1 MCWRRRYEFPP
12 SVCEACWRVP
22 AVAQLSRARPCTPD
36 GVYAGLDVDRPLF
49 VVSCGSAQVS
59 AEGSL
64 RAMLNGLR
72 ESRARTADLLNHPG
86 LRPLEV
92 SVAAGGAPAAGRG
105 AKGPVKVKLPGV

>member
-1 MCWRRRYEFPP
+1 MK
-12 SVCEACWRVP
+12 RVG
-22 AVAQLSRARPCTPD
+22 AFQRLRSFSRARPCTPD
-36 GVYAGLDVDRPLF
+36 RVYAGLAGETPLF
-49 VVSCGSAQVS
+49 VISCGAAQVS

-92 SVAAGGAPAAGRG
+92 SIAAGCAPAAGRG
-105 AKGPVKVKLPGV
+105 VM